1 MGGEGT
7 ERVEDDSWLIV
18 MEWGGVGPIP
28 VPVGTEEEKT
38 MVRLGENVDIGW
50 AVGVAGMVAIIILA
64 LCLMARCRL
73 SMFTRRR
80 KKIMRAKKKSII
92 EKAEAKVKQSDKKH
106 EVTKVMAI
114 SSASKEKEKVA
125 SKKRSRKDIIIE
137 MIDTALDEDDE
148 NFEESF
154 EQVDGSTE
162 SIDHIRDDQI
172 LRRASEVSVT
182 LSLVFDKESDR
193 PVFIKQKNCHGDNR
207 PA

>member
-1 MGGEGT
+1 
-7 ERVEDDSWLIV
+7 
-18 MEWGGVGPIP
+18 
-28 VPVGTEEEKT
+28 
-38 MVRLGENVDIGW
+38 
-50 AVGVAGMVAIIILA
+50 
-64 LCLMARCRL
+64 
-73 SMFTRRR
+73 
-80 KKIMRAKKKSII
+80 MRAKKKSII
-92 EKAEAKVKQSDKKH
+92 EKTEAKVKLSDKKH

-114 SSASKEKEKVA
+114 SAASKEKEKVA

-154 EQVDGSTE
+154 EHIDGSTE

-193 PVFIKQKNCHGDNR
+193 PVFIKQKTCHGDS